1 MQWRESERVGEMVLE
16 PLFMASGQWDQLWSE
31 GGVCML
37 SCLNHFQLFAT
48 LRTVARQAP
57 LSIGFSRQEYSSGLP
72 FSSPGD
78 LPNPVIEPSS
88 PALAGGFFTTSTT
101 WESLKGDKSL

>member
-16 PLFMASGQWDQLWSE
+16 PLFMASGQWDQLWSK
-31 GGVCML
+31 GSVCML

-72 FSSPGD
+72 ISSPGD
-78 LPNPVIEPSS
+78 LPNPGIEPSS